1 MIMFRTLLIAVLS
14 ALALSSL
21 TVGSAQAATPAP
33 SILDCAQVLSTGA
46 KCDSTTDLNAK
57 VESNTDANVL
67 SDSAKF
73 AAITEAQCIAKGND
87 WRWDPTP
94 APGRCVP
101 DRNRSGHGPVFGHPP
116 VLGGSWN
123 DRLDGRYFRLDRGPA
138 LDVCDSGYS
147 SYDLFLSRNGSYRD
161 RISRQL
167 NAQRFAD
174 LRRADC
180 GSVVVSNDGDCVTY
194 ATARDSI
201 RNYGLAYNRYRSQYG
216 GNWSRLNTHDRSDL
230 SRLYSLNHRYVSEG
244 WNQSRLSNLRTVCQ
258 DNSPTVTIVNEAP
271 PATII
276 NSAPA
281 ASAPAYSAPSPQVS
295 TVPSGPAQTGGYRD

>member
-1 MIMFRTLLIAVLS
+1 VN
-14 ALALSSL
+14 
-21 TVGSAQAATPAP
+21 SAQAALLTCTQTSPTATPDP
-33 SILDCAQVLSTGA
+33 RR
-46 KCDSTTDLNAK
+46 CDRNEHWDNRLN
-57 VESNTDANVL
+57 
-67 SDSAKF
+67 
-73 AAITEAQCIAKGND
+73 
-87 WRWDPTP
+87 
-94 APGRCVP
+94 RCVRDTVGFP
-101 DRNRSGHGPVFGHPP
+101 
-116 VLGGSWN
+116 GGGNGTWN

-138 LDVCDSGYS
+138 LDVCNSDYS
-147 SYDLFLSRNGSYRD
+147 TYDMFLSRNGSYRD

-180 GSVVVSNDGDCVTY
+180 GVVVSNNGDCVTY

-216 GNWSRLNTHDRSDL
+216 GNWGRLNTHDRSDL

-244 WNQSRLSNLRTVCQ
+244 WDQSRLSNLRTVCQ

-281 ASAPAYSAPSPQVS
+281 ASAPTYSSSSPQVS